1 MSHNF
6 PDFAMGTS
14 LVLFRV
20 VSWIALLGSVTGDP
34 LNHTNKDEPE
44 AEDNTSFDTVFNS
57 CVWLSMLQFFCEK
70 ANEHSR
76 II

>member
-34 LNHTNKDEPE
+34 LNHTN
-44 AEDNTSFDTVFNS
+44 
-57 CVWLSMLQFFCEK
+57 
-70 ANEHSR
+70 
-76 II
+76 